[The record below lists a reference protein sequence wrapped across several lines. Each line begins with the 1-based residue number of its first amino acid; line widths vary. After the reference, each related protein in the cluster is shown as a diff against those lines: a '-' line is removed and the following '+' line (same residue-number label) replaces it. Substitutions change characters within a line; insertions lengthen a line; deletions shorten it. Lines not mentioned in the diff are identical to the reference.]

1 MIQIIATGRIPKEYK
16 KLIDEFIKKSSVYQ
30 KIELIELKEVA
41 LKNDESNLAEKL
53 TQETETAINRAKGEI
68 YLLDADGRE
77 HSTDEFT
84 KLIEANENIGNT
96 LSFIIG
102 GSYGFDHSMIR
113 EYKKISLSKMT
124 MLHHMATLVLV
135 EAIYRAEKIIRGA
148 KYDK

>member
-53 TQETETAINRAKGEI
+53 TQETENAINRAKGEI
-68 YLLDADGRE
+68 YLLDADGKQ

>member
-41 LKNDESNLAEKL
+41 LKNDESNLVEKL

-102 GSYGFDHSMIR
+102 GSYGFDHSMIKQ
-113 EYKKISLSKMT
+113 YKKISLSKMT

>member
-16 KLIDEFIKKSSVYQ
+16 KLIDEFIKKSSIYQ

-41 LKNDESNLAEKL
+41 LKNDESNLVEKL

-124 MLHHMATLVLV
+124 MLHHMATLLLV

>member
-102 GSYGFDHSMIR
+102 GSYGFDHSMIKQ
-113 EYKKISLSKMT
+113 YKKISLSKMT

>member
-1 MIQIIATGRIPKEYK
+1 M
-16 KLIDEFIKKSSVYQ
+16 
-30 KIELIELKEVA
+30 
-41 LKNDESNLAEKL
+41 
-53 TQETETAINRAKGEI
+53 
-68 YLLDADGRE
+68 LDADGRE

-102 GSYGFDHSMIR
+102 GSYGFDHSMIKQ
-113 EYKKISLSKMT
+113 YKKISLSKMT

>member
-53 TQETETAINRAKGEI
+53 TQDTETAINRAQGEI

>member
-16 KLIDEFIKKSSVYQ
+16 KLIDEFLKKSSVYQ

>member
-41 LKNDESNLAEKL
+41 LKNDESNLVEKL

>member
-53 TQETETAINRAKGEI
+53 TQETETAISRAKGEI
-68 YLLDADGRE
+68 YLLDADGIE

>member
-16 KLIDEFIKKSSVYQ
+16 KLIDEFIKKSSIYQ

-102 GSYGFDHSMIR
+102 GSYGFDHSMIKQ
-113 EYKKISLSKMT
+113 YKKISLSKMT